1 MAEFHPLFPPSDDD
15 DDTETEPPDIYEILV
30 QRKEQGKYCSAPRT
44 FQPDEL
50 TSLASLFNEYGGG
63 EYQIIGRDSRHI
75 IRRRAIYM
83 LPGLSKPLFDDGGAR
98 APEPKAP
105 TAPNPMAAMMGAG
118 EGGGMMGLVMMM
130 MQSMMSQQAE
140 ASRQSMQMMMA
151 FMQTMAS
158 GTTADKQAAQEA
170 MNRQAERDARASENQ
185 MKMMLELTQARQAG
199 NSSGSE
205 EAFFKGVEFMRHF
218 STQQIEQMKLAATG
232 KKDSDFDLEG
242 LLGTALEALQGFK
255 AFQDMSGV
263 GIPGIQAATEVV
275 Q

>member
-50 TSLASLFNEYGGG
+50 TSLAALFNEYGGG
-63 EYQIIGRDSRHI
+63 EYQLVGRDSRHI
-75 IRRRAIYM
+75 IRRRQIYI
-83 LPGLSKPLFDDGGAR
+83 LPGAPKPLFDDGATSK
-98 APEPKAP
+98 PETKAATP
-105 TAPNPMAAMMGAG
+105 INPMAAMMGGG
-118 EGGGMMGLVMMM
+118 EGGTMGLIMMM
-130 MQSMMSQQAE
+130 MQQMFQQSAE
-140 ASRQSMQMMMA
+140 SSRQSMQMMMA

-170 MNRQAERDARASENQ
+170 MNRQAERDARSSENQ

-218 STQQIEQMKLAATG
+218 STQQIEQMKAAATG

-255 AFQDMSGV
+255 AFQDLSGP
-263 GIPGIQAATEVV
+263 GIPGMPSATEAVS
-275 Q
+275 